1 MEDFNRLQEE
11 GVLVYNDLNGE
22 WERAVDAQGKL
33 KVSVSEASEQM
44 SKQQENAHELE
55 IRLAELTSK
64 EHIVEIET
72 EAKIDIAEIESETER
87 VIAALELR
95 GLQTQETTKRIEAMY
110 DFRADAVVAEAEKI
124 GSAFEAVSDSIG
136 SISGAFGDFTGILTN
151 ENADWADKMNAEGWI
166 DEAMRQQEKLVN
178 AQVRLTNAQ
187 SRLAELKY
195 EKLSSGEGLI
205 KIESDGLEPAL
216 EQVLWSIMEKVQL
229 KVSME
234 QAELLLGLDAE
245 VTT

>member
-1 MEDFNRLQEE
+1 
-11 GVLVYNDLNGE
+11 
-22 WERAVDAQGKL
+22 
-33 KVSVSEASEQM
+33 
-44 SKQQENAHELE
+44 
-55 IRLAELTSK
+55 
-64 EHIVEIET
+64 
-72 EAKIDIAEIESETER
+72 
-87 VIAALELR
+87 
-95 GLQTQETTKRIEAMY
+95 
-110 DFRADAVVAEAEKI
+110 
-124 GSAFEAVSDSIG
+124 
-136 SISGAFGDFTGILTN
+136 
-151 ENADWADKMNAEGWI
+151 
-166 DEAMRQQEKLVN
+166 MRQQEKLVN